1 MSVNGNSRPAFKE
14 DEDDTFL
21 FTSESVG
28 RGHPDKICDQVSDA
42 VLDAFLKIDPL
53 AKVACETCTKT
64 GMIMVLGEITSSG
77 SIDYQK
83 IIRGV
88 VKDIGYDSSEK
99 GFDYETCSVL
109 VNIEQQ
115 SPEIARGLNL
125 DGALEDIG
133 AGDQGLMIGYAT
145 DETKYLDD
153 AVDKESL
160 HPVSH
165 LFAHRLTAGL
175 TARREDGRLS
185 WLRPDTKS
193 QVTMQYRNDN
203 GRLIPLRVHTIVLS
217 VQHSPE
223 ITLED
228 VKKGLRQLVS
238 EVIPAKFLTEET
250 IYHLNPAG
258 AWHKG
263 GPASDSG
270 VTGRKLI
277 VDGSGGF
284 GGHGGGAFSGKDP
297 SKVDRSAAYT
307 ARWVA
312 KSLVASGLA
321 SRAMVQLSYAIGI
334 AEPLSI
340 YVDTYHTSTRSSKEL
355 VKIIR
360 DNFDLRPGAII
371 KELDLLKPVY
381 LETAKNGHFGT
392 NPTFTWEKPKA
403 LKF

>member
-270 VTGRKLI
+270 VTGR
-277 VDGSGGF
+277 
-284 GGHGGGAFSGKDP
+284 
-297 SKVDRSAAYT
+297 
-307 ARWVA
+307 
-312 KSLVASGLA
+312 
-321 SRAMVQLSYAIGI
+321 
-334 AEPLSI
+334 
-340 YVDTYHTSTRSSKEL
+340 
-355 VKIIR
+355 
-360 DNFDLRPGAII
+360 
-371 KELDLLKPVY
+371 
-381 LETAKNGHFGT
+381 
-392 NPTFTWEKPKA
+392 TFP
-403 LKF
+403 